1 MTNSAAVL
9 ADAAAYAAA
18 VEEASRAAAAYY
30 ATGEST
36 LDDDAYDRLARGIA
50 AYEAAH
56 PDEIHESSPTGKVA
70 GGAAVGDVPHTVPML
85 SLDNV
90 FSAEQFVS
98 WTASLERRIGRP
110 VAAWSVEPKLDGL
123 AVAARY
129 RAGRLERL
137 ITRGDGTAGE
147 DVSHAAAA
155 VVGLPER
162 LYAPVTLEVRGEILM
177 TNEQFEQG
185 NAIRTEHGGAP
196 SPTRATELRAPC
208 APRTGPTGWRRRSS
222 RTGPCRSPVRG
233 DHQDPHRA
241 APQRT
246 PRVRRGARRAHGRG
260 HGGGAGPG
268 VHRGGVQ
275 ARVEEI
281 AALRAALPFGI
292 DGIVIKADLAAD
304 QREAGSGTRAPRWA
318 IAHKLPAVEKI
329 TRLLSV
335 EWNVGRTG
343 IIAPRAV
350 LEPVEIDGSTVGY
363 ATLHNPAD
371 ITRRDLRLGDQVMV
385 YKAGDIIPRIEAP
398 VAHLRTGDET
408 PIAFPES
415 CPQCGSEI
423 DMSEQ
428 RWRCARGRNCRLVAS
443 VSYAAGRDQLDIE
456 GLGAT
461 RVVQLVDAGLV
472 TDFADLFTLERDQ
485 LLALDR
491 MGETST
497 DNLLAAI
504 ETARSRPLSR
514 VFCALGV
521 RGTGRS
527 MSRRIA
533 RYFATMDRIVAADAE
548 SLQRVDGIGKEKAA
562 AVVEELAE
570 LAPLIGKLVRA
581 GVTMTEPGAT
591 PPPEPGTEEQEGAG
605 AGAELPLAGMKVVV
619 TGAMTGALEKLS
631 RNQMNELIER
641 AGGKSSSSVSAR
653 TSLLVAGEKAGSKRT
668 KAEGLG
674 IRIADPEEFAE
685 LLADFLTGRAGRS
698 RRPGQPGGP
707 ARPARPWG
715 LSRWRRPLWR
725 WPPWQR
731 LWRRPRLG
739 GTPGRRRSCRPCR
752 RRRPGRP
759 CGPCRSRGWSGPL
772 SGARPELTGSAF
784 ESVRKWLSLT
794 RYCIVRA
801 WPCLAISGPMGAWTA
816 VDGRPGVRGDA
827 FSVRRTATQP
837 CRPPAGPPRQGAR
850 AARRRPRPVR

>member
-129 RAGRLERL
+129 RAGRLEQL

-162 LYAPVTLEVRGEILM
+162 LDAPVTLEVRGEILM
-177 TNEQFEQG
+177 TTEQFEQG

-196 SPTRATELRAPC
+196 FANPRNGAAGTLRAKDRAYRVETTFFAYGALPLAESGEIAETLTELPHSELLAYVAGLGVHTAAATEA
-208 APRTGPTGWRRRSS
+208 A
-222 RTGPCRSPVRG
+222 PVRVS
-233 DHQDPHRA
+233 
-241 APQRT
+241 T
-246 PRVRRGARRAHGRG
+246 VEE
-260 HGGGAGPG
+260 
-268 VHRGGVQ
+268 VQ

-398 VAHLRTGDET
+398 VAHVRTGDET

-428 RWRCARGRNCRLVAS
+428 RWRCTRGRNCRLVAS

-504 ETARSRPLSR
+504 GAARSRPLSR

-533 RYFATMDRIVAADAE
+533 RYFATMDHIVAADAE

-591 PPPEPGTEEQEGAG
+591 PPPEPGTEEQEGAQ

-653 TSLLVAGEKAGSKRT
+653 TSLLVAGEKAGAKRT

-685 LLADFLTGRAGRS
+685 LLADFLSGGSTAVAEPGEAAAAVAVAEAVVEVAAVTEAAGETDVLGETEVVAVVVAEVVAGTEAGLDTGD
-698 RRPGQPGGP
+698 
-707 ARPARPWG
+707 
-715 LSRWRRPLWR
+715 
-725 WPPWQR
+725 
-731 LWRRPRLG
+731 
-739 GTPGRRRSCRPCR
+739 T
-752 RRRPGRP
+752 
-759 CGPCRSRGWSGPL
+759 
-772 SGARPELTGSAF
+772 E
-784 ESVRKWLSLT
+784 V
-794 RYCIVRA
+794 VRA
-801 WPCLAISGPMGAWTA
+801 AQ
-816 VDGRPGVRGDA
+816 V
-827 FSVRRTATQP
+827 
-837 CRPPAGPPRQGAR
+837 
-850 AARRRPRPVR
+850 